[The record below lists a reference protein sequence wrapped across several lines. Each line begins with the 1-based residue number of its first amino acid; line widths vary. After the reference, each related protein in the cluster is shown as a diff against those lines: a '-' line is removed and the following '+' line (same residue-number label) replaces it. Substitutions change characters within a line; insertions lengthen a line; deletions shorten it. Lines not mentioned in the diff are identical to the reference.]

1 MKEIK
6 MTYKEIYNHRR
17 QLENYRY
24 VIKKNDSRSIWT
36 LELTKKG
43 KIKFVPVFKLSNKQ
57 KMKSKSKRI
66 FNKLKMMYRRITKC
80 KKK

>member
-24 VIKKNDSRSIWT
+24 VIKENNSRNIWT

-43 KIKFVPVFKLSNKQ
+43 KIKFVPVFKISKKQ
-57 KMKSKSKRI
+57 KSKLQMI
-66 FNKLKMMYRRITKC
+66 FNKLKMIYRRITKC
-80 KKK
+80 KRK